1 MMQLKCQYGLEFMVA
16 AVIHSYLTDV
26 IGQLDLQQQQQ
37 QQQQRGGYR
46 GAALLFSEQL
56 RDHVRATIILET
68 QISATISQ
76 TNIHG

>member
-1 MMQLKCQYGLEFMVA
+1 MVA

-26 IGQLDLQQQQQ
+26 IGQLDLQQQQ

-56 RDHVRATIILET
+56 RDHVRATIISET

>member
-1 MMQLKCQYGLEFMVA
+1 MVGV
-16 AVIHSYLTDV
+16 VIHSYLLDV
-26 IGQLDLQQQQQ
+26 IGQLDLQ